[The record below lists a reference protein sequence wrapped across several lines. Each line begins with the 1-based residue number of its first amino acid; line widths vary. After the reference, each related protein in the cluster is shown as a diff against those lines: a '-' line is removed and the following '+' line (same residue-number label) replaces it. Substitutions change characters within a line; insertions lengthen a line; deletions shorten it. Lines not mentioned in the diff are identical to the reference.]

1 MRGMRDSRVW
11 FWCVAL
17 VVAGAAAGCAG
28 PMAVRRGEAAPR
40 LTTPAFS
47 VAVPAGWAR
56 SRVTGRPFDLW
67 RFTGPGGRELDILS
81 GTGEETIEHSVR
93 HGLGNLRAS
102 LAHPRVG
109 PVRVTA
115 APGGRKRARVTL
127 TGADLRTRRPV
138 AIAVVSI
145 QGADRR
151 FFSAVLRAP
160 GRTPPAHRLDAL
172 LRDLRLS
179 R

>member
-1 MRGMRDSRVW
+1 MRGLRDSRAW
-11 FWCVAL
+11 FGCVAL
-17 VVAGAAAGCAG
+17 IAAGAAAGCAG
-28 PMAVRRGEAAPR
+28 PMATQRSAAAPR

-47 VAVPAGWAR
+47 VAVPAGWTRAR
-56 SRVTGRPFDLW
+56 VAGRPFDMW
-67 RFTGPGGRELDILS
+67 RFAGPGGRELDILS
-81 GTGEETIEHSVR
+81 GTGEETVEHSVA
-93 HGLGNLRAS
+93 HGLGNLRAT
-102 LAHPRVG
+102 LTNPRVG

-115 APGGRKRARVTL
+115 APGGRKRARVAL
-127 TGADLRTRRPV
+127 TGADPRTGRPV
-138 AIAVVSI
+138 GIAVVSI

-160 GRTPPAHRLDAL
+160 GRTPPTRRLDAL

>member
-1 MRGMRDSRVW
+1 MRGMRDIRAW
-11 FWCVAL
+11 FGCAVL
-17 VVAGAAAGCAG
+17 AAAVGAGGCAG
-28 PMAVRRGEAAPR
+28 SFATPDAEATPR

-47 VAVPAGWAR
+47 IAVPAGWAR

-81 GTGEETIEHSVR
+81 GTGEETIEHSVQ

-160 GRTPPAHRLDAL
+160 GRTRPAHRLDAL